1 VIYRVVALAS
11 EEAGVQKE
19 TVITVISKI
28 SDRPVNLDAALVV
41 IYGLDLGRKFDLA
54 REQTLIGRS
63 SKADIQID
71 QESVSRNHASI
82 SNTREGVRVCDL
94 GSTNGT
100 FINDELVEG
109 TRTLRNGDLV
119 KIGRTIFKFIAG
131 GNIEAAYHDEIY
143 RLTTMDGLTQIYNR
157 RYFDEQVDRELSR
170 SRRYERVLS
179 LVLMDIDHFKQVND
193 TYGHLAGDSVLKQL
207 ASTVR
212 TKIRRE
218 DVFAR
223 YGGEEFAILLPEV
236 SLGGTRQLAEK
247 VRRLVEKQRFEFDK
261 QPIPVT
267 VSVGIATLE
276 PQHREAA
283 DLVRAADERLY
294 EAKTSGR
301 NRVVG

>member
-1 VIYRVVALAS
+1 M
-11 EEAGVQKE
+11 QKE
-19 TVITVISKI
+19 TVVTVISKI

-41 IYGLDLGRKFDLA
+41 IYGLDLGRKFDLTS
-54 REQTLIGRS
+54 EETLIGRS

-82 SNTREGVRVCDL
+82 TNSREGVRIRDL

-100 FINDELVEG
+100 FVNDELAEG
-109 TRTLRNGDLV
+109 VRELRNGDLV
-119 KIGRTIFKFIAG
+119 KIGRTIFKYIAG

-157 RYFDEQVDRELSR
+157 RYFDEQLDREISR
-170 SRRYERVLS
+170 SRRYERMLS
-179 LVLMDIDHFKQVND
+179 LVLLDIDHFKAVND
-193 TYGHLAGDSVLKQL
+193 KFGHLAGDSVLKQL

-236 SLGGTRQLAEK
+236 SLVGTRQLADK
-247 VRRLVEKQRFEFDK
+247 VRRLVEKQRFEFDR
-261 QPIPVT
+261 QAIPVT
-267 VSVGIATLE
+267 VSVGLAVLE
-276 PQHREAA
+276 PHHRESGE
-283 DLVRAADERLY
+283 LVRDADEKLF

>member
-1 VIYRVVALAS
+1 M
-11 EEAGVQKE
+11 QKE
-19 TVITVISKI
+19 TVVTVISKI

-41 IYGLDLGRKFDLA
+41 IYGLDLGRKFDLTS
-54 REQTLIGRS
+54 EETLIGRS

-82 SNTREGVRVCDL
+82 TNSREGVRIRDL

-100 FINDELVEG
+100 FVNDELAEG
-109 TRTLRNGDLV
+109 VRELRNGDLV
-119 KIGRTIFKFIAG
+119 KIGRTIFKYIAG

-157 RYFDEQVDRELSR
+157 RYFDEQLDREISR
-170 SRRYERVLS
+170 SRRYERMLS
-179 LVLMDIDHFKQVND
+179 LVLLDIDHFKAVND
-193 TYGHLAGDSVLKQL
+193 KYGHLAGDSVLKQL

-236 SLGGTRQLAEK
+236 SLAGTRQLAEK
-247 VRRLVEKQRFEFDK
+247 VRRLVEKQYFEFDR
-261 QPIPVT
+261 QAIPVT
-267 VSVGIATLE
+267 VSVGLAVLE
-276 PQHREAA
+276 PHHRESGE
-283 DLVRAADERLY
+283 LVRDADEKLF

>member
-1 VIYRVVALAS
+1 M
-11 EEAGVQKE
+11 VQKE

-28 SDRPVNLDAALVV
+28 SERPVNLDAALVV

-54 REQTLIGRS
+54 REETVIGRS
-63 SKADIQID
+63 SKSDIQID
-71 QESVSRNHASI
+71 QESVSRSHAGITNS
-82 SNTREGVRVCDL
+82 REGVRIRDL

-100 FINDELVEG
+100 FVNDELVEG
-109 TRTLRNGDLV
+109 QRELRNGDFV
-119 KIGRTIFKFIAG
+119 KIGRTIFKYIAG

-157 RYFDEQVDRELSR
+157 RYFDEQLERELSR

-179 LVLMDIDHFKQVND
+179 LVLLDIDHFKGVND
-193 TYGHLAGDSVLKQL
+193 KYGHLAGDSVLKQL
-207 ASTVR
+207 ASSVR

-223 YGGEEFAILLPEV
+223 YGGEEFAVLLPEV

-247 VRRLVEKQRFEFDK
+247 VRKLVEKQRFEFDR
-261 QPIPVT
+261 QVIPVT

-276 PQHREAA
+276 PHHREAG
-283 DLVRAADERLY
+283 DLVREADEKLY

>member
-1 VIYRVVALAS
+1 M
-11 EEAGVQKE
+11 QKE

-28 SDRPVNLDAALVV
+28 SERPVNLDAALVV

-54 REQTLIGRS
+54 REETVIGRS
-63 SKADIQID
+63 SKSDIQID
-71 QESVSRNHASI
+71 QESVSRSHAGITNS
-82 SNTREGVRVCDL
+82 REGVRIRDL

-100 FINDELVEG
+100 FVNDELVEG
-109 TRTLRNGDLV
+109 QRELRNGDFV
-119 KIGRTIFKFIAG
+119 KIGRTIFKYIAG

-157 RYFDEQVDRELSR
+157 RYFDEQLERELSR

-179 LVLMDIDHFKQVND
+179 LVLLDIDHFKGVND
-193 TYGHLAGDSVLKQL
+193 KYGHLAGDSVLKQL
-207 ASTVR
+207 ASSVR

-223 YGGEEFAILLPEV
+223 YGGEEFAVLLPEV

-247 VRRLVEKQRFEFDK
+247 VRKLVEKQRFEFDR
-261 QPIPVT
+261 QVIPVT

-276 PQHREAA
+276 PHHREAG
-283 DLVRAADERLY
+283 DLVREADEKLY

>member
-1 VIYRVVALAS
+1 M
-11 EEAGVQKE
+11 QKE
-19 TVITVISKI
+19 TVVTVISKI

-41 IYGLDLGRKFDLA
+41 IYGLDLGRKFDLT
-54 REQTLIGRS
+54 REETLIGRS

-82 SNTREGVRVCDL
+82 TNTREGVRVQDL

-100 FINDELVEG
+100 FINDEMVEG
-109 TRTLRNGDLV
+109 VRELRNGDLV
-119 KIGRTIFKFIAG
+119 KIGRTIFKYIAG

-157 RYFDEQVDRELSR
+157 RYFDEQLDRELSR

-179 LVLMDIDHFKQVND
+179 LVLLDIDHFKHVND
-193 TYGHLAGDSVLKQL
+193 QYGHLAGDSVLKQL

-247 VRRLVEKQRFEFDK
+247 VRKLVEKQRFEFDR
-261 QPIPVT
+261 QAIPVT
-267 VSVGIATLE
+267 VSLGVATLE
-276 PQHREAA
+276 PQHREPG
-283 DLVRAADERLY
+283 DLVRSADERLF
-294 EAKTSGR
+294 EAKSAGR

>member
-1 VIYRVVALAS
+1 
-11 EEAGVQKE
+11 VQKE
-19 TVITVISKI
+19 TVVTVISKI

-41 IYGLDLGRKFDLA
+41 IYGLDLGRKFDLT
-54 REQTLIGRS
+54 REETLIGRS

-71 QESVSRNHASI
+71 QESVSRNHAGI
-82 SNTREGVRVCDL
+82 TNTREGVRIRDL

-109 TRTLRNGDLV
+109 TRDLRNGDLV
-119 KIGRTIFKFIAG
+119 KIGRTIFKYIAG

-157 RYFDEQVDRELSR
+157 RYFDEQLDREMSR

-179 LVLMDIDHFKQVND
+179 LVLLDIDHFKKVND
-193 TYGHLAGDSVLKQL
+193 QFGHLAGDSVLKQL

-236 SLGGTRQLAEK
+236 GLGGTRQLAEK
-247 VRRLVEKQRFEFDK
+247 ARRLVEKQRFEFDK

-276 PQHREAA
+276 PQHRESG
-283 DLVRAADERLY
+283 DLVRTADERLY
-294 EAKTSGR
+294 EAKTLGR

>member
-1 VIYRVVALAS
+1 M
-11 EEAGVQKE
+11 QKE
-19 TVITVISKI
+19 TVVTVISKI

-41 IYGLDLGRKFDLA
+41 IYGLDLGRKFDLTG
-54 REQTLIGRS
+54 EETLIGRS
-63 SKADIQID
+63 SKCDIQID
-71 QESVSRNHASI
+71 QESVSRNHAAI
-82 SNTREGVRVCDL
+82 SNTREGVKIRDA

-109 TRTLRNGDLV
+109 DRELRNGDLV
-119 KIGRTIFKFIAG
+119 KIGRTIFKYIAG

-157 RYFDEQVDRELSR
+157 RYFDEQLDREISR

-179 LVLMDIDHFKQVND
+179 LVLVDIDHFKKVND
-193 TYGHLAGDSVLKQL
+193 KFGHLAGDSVLKQL

-212 TKIRRE
+212 TRIRRE

-236 SLGGTRQLAEK
+236 ALVGARQLSEK
-247 VRRLVEKQRFEFDK
+247 VRRLVEKQRFEFDR

-267 VSVGIATLE
+267 ISLGVAVLD
-276 PQHREAA
+276 PHHREPG
-283 DLVRAADERLY
+283 DLVRAADEKLF
-294 EAKTSGR
+294 EAKTGGR
-301 NRVVG
+301 NRVIA

>member
-1 VIYRVVALAS
+1 M
-11 EEAGVQKE
+11 QKE
-19 TVITVISKI
+19 TVVTVISKI

-41 IYGLDLGRKFDLA
+41 IYGLDLGRKFDL
-54 REQTLIGRS
+54 RSEETLIGRS

-82 SNTREGVRVCDL
+82 TNSREGVRIRDL

-100 FINDELVEG
+100 FVNDELAEG
-109 TRTLRNGDLV
+109 VRELRNGDLV
-119 KIGRTIFKFIAG
+119 KIGRTIFKYIAG

-157 RYFDEQVDRELSR
+157 RYFDEQLDREISR
-170 SRRYERVLS
+170 SRRYERMLS
-179 LVLMDIDHFKQVND
+179 LVLLDIDHFKAVND
-193 TYGHLAGDSVLKQL
+193 KYGHLAGDSVLKQL

-236 SLGGTRQLAEK
+236 SLVGTRQLAEK
-247 VRRLVEKQRFEFDK
+247 VRRLVEKQRFEFDR
-261 QPIPVT
+261 QAIPVT
-267 VSVGIATLE
+267 VSVGLAVLE
-276 PQHREAA
+276 PHHRESGE
-283 DLVRAADERLY
+283 LVRDADEKLF